1 MLQNQIEDL
10 IGKYERA
17 LNSAADYYR
26 QIGELL
32 RTQDN
37 NYSLDVTTRL
47 TNTTIDFKN
56 VIEQGSS
63 DG

>member
-1 MLQNQIEDL
+1 LLQNQIEDL
-10 IGKYERA
+10 VGKYEKA
-17 LNSAADYYR
+17 LNSAAHYYR

-37 NYSLDVTTRL
+37 DYSLDVTTRL

-56 VIEQGSS
+56 MIEQGSS